1 MSQINLKLI
10 INDISVGS
18 PIQPSHGFALL
29 INDELLFDTGSDPE
43 TLLSNM
49 RNMQIDIQKINTI
62 FLSHPHFDHTGGI
75 EGVLALRSGIK
86 VYACPGFDEGL
97 KDSVRKFNGI
107 FVENKDF
114 TKIGE
119 GVYTTG
125 EIEGEYKGKYMPEQS
140 LLLSCGNGIVIVT
153 GCAHPGIVN
162 IIERAKD
169 ALPGSIR
176 LVIGGFHLGSMK
188 EIQVRSI
195 VDKTRVLGC
204 EKVAPVHCTGE
215 KAQKIFQEV
224 YGDNFINVKAG
235 QTIEL

>member
-18 PIQPSHGFALL
+18 PIQASHGFALL
-29 INDELLFDTGSDPE
+29 INDEILFDTGSDSE

-62 FLSHPHFDHTGGI
+62 FLSHPHFDHTGGL
-75 EGVLALRSGIK
+75 EGILASHSGIT
-86 VYACPGFDEGL
+86 VYVCPGFDEDV
-97 KDSVRKFNGI
+97 KNSVKKFNGI

-140 LLLSCGNGIVIVT
+140 LLLSCDNGMVIVT

-162 IIERAKD
+162 IIERAKYS
-169 ALPGSIR
+169 LSGPIS
-176 LVIGGFHLGSMK
+176 LVVGGFHLGSTE
-188 EIQVRSI
+188 EIHVRSI
-195 VDKTRVLGC
+195 ADKTRALGC

>member
-10 INDISVGS
+10 INDISVGA

-29 INDELLFDTGSDPE
+29 INDEILFDTGSDPE

-49 RNMQIDIQKINTI
+49 RNMRIDIQKINTI
-62 FLSHPHFDHTGGI
+62 FLSHPHLDHTGGL
-75 EGVLALRSGIK
+75 EGILASRQGIK
-86 VYACPGFDEGL
+86 VYACPGFDEDVKG
-97 KDSVRKFNGI
+97 SVKKFNGI

-119 GVYTTG
+119 GLYTTG
-125 EIEGEYKGKYMPEQS
+125 EMEGEYKAKYMPEQS
-140 LLLSCGNGIVIVT
+140 LLLSGDNGIVIVT
-153 GCAHPGIVN
+153 GCAHAGIVN
-162 IIERAKD
+162 IVERAKCVI
-169 ALPGSIR
+169 AGSIR
-176 LVIGGFHLGSMK
+176 FVIGGFHLRSMK
-188 EIQVRSI
+188 EEDIRPI
-195 VDKTRVLGC
+195 VDKTQALGC

-224 YGDNFINVKAG
+224 YGDNFINIKAG